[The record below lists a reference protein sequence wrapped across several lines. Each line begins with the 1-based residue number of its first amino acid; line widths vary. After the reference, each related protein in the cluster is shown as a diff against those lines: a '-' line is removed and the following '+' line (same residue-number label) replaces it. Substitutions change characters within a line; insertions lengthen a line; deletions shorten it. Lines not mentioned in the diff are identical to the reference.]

1 MPAWA
6 RIVKF
11 SAAAGLAVLLLP
23 GCCCCPYDQMRACQC
38 QSAYLCQQNQMLA
51 SSNWQ
56 ATMASEQ
63 MQRALATA
71 NQRIDNLNAERSQLQ
86 QRYIALLDKQRG
98 QPSPLSPEAT
108 ERFKKLQEKYPQFEF
123 DPHTGVS
130 KFSNDVLFAS
140 GSSEIRDDGKRLL
153 TEFAKIM
160 NDSDARKLNIL
171 VVGHTDD
178 RPIGH
183 ESTRTHHPTNW
194 NLSTDRADSVVLE
207 LSRHGMQET
216 RLGAAGYS
224 MYQPVAQ
231 NATESTRRKNRRVE
245 IFVLAPDAAVVG
257 WDPNWV
263 RH

>member
-1 MPAWA
+1 MPVWA
-6 RIVKF
+6 RFVKL
-11 SAAAGLAVLLLP
+11 SAAAVLALALLP
-23 GCCCCPYDQMRACQC
+23 GCCCCMYDQMRACQC

-51 SSNWQ
+51 NSNWQ
-56 ATMASEQ
+56 ATATSQQ
-63 MQRALATA
+63 MERALAAA
-71 NQRIDNLNAERSQLQ
+71 NQRIDNLSAERAQLQ

-123 DPHTGVS
+123 DARTGVS
-130 KFSNDVLFAS
+130 KFSNDVLFSS
-140 GSSEIRDDGKRLL
+140 GSSEIREDAKRLL
-153 TEFAKIM
+153 NEFAKIM
-160 NDSDARKLNIL
+160 NDGDARRLNIL

-178 RPIGH
+178 RPIAH
-183 ESTRTHHPTNW
+183 EFTRNHHPSNW

-207 LSRHGMQET
+207 LSRHGMPET

-257 WDPNWV
+257 WDPNWS

>member
-1 MPAWA
+1 MPVWA

-11 SAAAGLAVLLLP
+11 SALAALALMVLP
-23 GCCCCPYDQMRACQC
+23 GCCCCLYDQMRACQC
-38 QSAYLCQQNQMLA
+38 QSAYYCQQNQML
-51 SSNWQ
+51 SQSNWQ
-56 ATMASEQ
+56 ATMASQQ
-63 MQRALATA
+63 MERALAAA
-71 NQRIDNLNAERSQLQ
+71 NQRLDNLTAERAQLQ
-86 QRYIALLDKQRG
+86 QRYLALLDKQRG

-123 DPHTGVS
+123 DAHTGVS
-130 KFSNDVLFAS
+130 KFSNDVLFSS

-153 TEFAKIM
+153 GEFAKIM
-160 NDSDARKLNIL
+160 TDGDARKLNVL

-178 RPIGH
+178 RPISH
-183 ESTRTHHPTNW
+183 QFTRNHHPSNW

-207 LSRHGMQET
+207 LSHHGMPET

-231 NATESTRRKNRRVE
+231 NSSESTRSKNRRVE

-257 WDPNWV
+257 WDPTWT
-263 RH
+263 RR

>member
-38 QSAYLCQQNQMLA
+38 QSAHLCQQNQMLA

-160 NDSDARKLNIL
+160 TDSDARKLNIL